1 MNHFS
6 ANYRKIEETLRTIE
20 SKKNFLHQIRK
31 PKLSDIELIGID
43 LTSEYMMGID
53 SEYELFRML
62 PASLSGRIE
71 RSLYNRMR
79 HRLFSHRERIRGGDV
94 RENHL

>member
-1 MNHFS
+1 MSNKRLNTMNHFS
-6 ANYRKIEETLRTIE
+6 ANYRKIMETLRSIE
-20 SKKNFLHQIRK
+20 SKKNFLDQIRQ
-31 PKLSDIELIGID
+31 PKLSDLELIGID
-43 LTSEYMMGID
+43 LTAEYMDID

-79 HRLFSHRERIRGGDV
+79 HRLFSHRER
-94 RENHL
+94 

>member
-1 MNHFS
+1 MNNFS
-6 ANYRKIEETLRTIE
+6 ANYRKIMETLRAIE
-20 SKKNFLHQIRK
+20 SKKNFLHQKRK
-31 PKLSDIELIGID
+31 PKMSDRELIGID
-43 LTSEYMMGID
+43 LTAEYMDID

>member
-6 ANYRKIEETLRTIE
+6 ANYRKIVETLRTIE

-31 PKLSDIELIGID
+31 PKLSDIDLIGID
-43 LTSEYMMGID
+43 LTAEYMGID

-71 RSLYNRMR
+71 RSLYNRR
-79 HRLFSHRERIRGGDV
+79 RRRLFSHRERIRGGDV